1 MKIYSALLL
10 LTISLSI
17 ISCSNSEVVNTDK
30 DKRDAIVTYL
40 VQPYFR
46 NDDFCKQLTGTD
58 AKPEIFDVKEQ
69 VIYFSISEADFKKG
83 DVISK
88 LCAYPDSVSF
98 SKSAGR
104 NKELGNYNLTCDSCK
119 FFSFPMSCLIIP
131 KQCNF
136 TADYKNIQYSIADSE
151 LINYAQYNN
160 VYGGDFYFKKF
171 SSDEAYNAN
180 HAAVITKG
188 IEPSLKR
195 FVNKLIGK
203 ETNKEKQMQ
212 ILLRFVT
219 NEIAYDSIEGYK
231 IRKDILKKANEV
243 LLTKKSDCSGKTILY
258 ASLLEQIGAEYR
270 LAYLKGHIC
279 VIVPGRFPNLNNYV
293 YEFDK
298 EYYYLAETTCPD
310 FEIGVSKLI
319 GGESL
324 EILMIQK
331 ADTVSN
337 IYNYRNGLKI
347 EQGD

>member
-1 MKIYSALLL
+1 MKLYFPLLL
-10 LTISLSI
+10 LSIFISV
-17 ISCSNSEVVNTDK
+17 ISCSKEKVDNEK

-119 FFSFPMSCLIIP
+119 FFSFPVSCLIIP

-136 TADYKNIQYSIADSE
+136 TADYKNIQYSIADTE
-151 LINYAQYNN
+151 LVNYAEYKN

-171 SSDEAYNAN
+171 SSDDAYNAN
-180 HAAVITKG
+180 HAAVVTKG
-188 IEPSLKR
+188 VEPSLKR
-195 FVNKLIGK
+195 FANKLIGS
-203 ETNKEKQMQ
+203 ETNKEKQAQ
-212 ILLRFVT
+212 IFLHFVT

-231 IRKDILKKANEV
+231 ITTDILKKANEV

-258 ASLLEQIGAEYR
+258 ASLLEQIGMDYR

-279 VIVPGRFPNLNNYV
+279 VIVKGNFKNENNYV
-293 YEFDK
+293 FEF
-298 EYYYLAETTCPD
+298 ENQNYFLAETTCPD
-310 FEIGVSKLI
+310 FEIGISKLA
-319 GGESL
+319 EDPTD
-324 EILMIQK
+324 ILMIQK
-331 ADTVSN
+331 PDTVSN
-337 IYNYRNGLKI
+337 LYNYRNGLKI
-347 EQGD
+347 EQSN